1 MKYIFFIAVLCFFAV
16 LFIIPV
22 KEEKATEVD
31 QIDQSFKVYPSN
43 NRLKTVVYDSCEY
56 IIYWHDNGYSG
67 TLSMVHKGNCSNPT
81 HK

>member
-1 MKYIFFIAVLCFFAV
+1 MKYIFLIAVLCFFAA
-16 LFIIPV
+16 LFIYEPSED
-22 KEEKATEVD
+22 KSTKVD
-31 QIDQSFKVYPSN
+31 QVDQSLEVYPTN

-56 IIYWHDNGYSG
+56 IIYWHNEGYSG